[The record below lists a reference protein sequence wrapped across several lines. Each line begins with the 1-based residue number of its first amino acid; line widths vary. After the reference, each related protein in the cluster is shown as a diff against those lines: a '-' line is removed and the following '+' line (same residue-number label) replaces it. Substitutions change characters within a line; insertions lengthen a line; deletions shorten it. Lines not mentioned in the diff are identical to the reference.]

1 MLLLLL
7 LLLSALDPNA
17 PELTREQVLLLL
29 LLSPP
34 AIHMSNMI
42 PVSPLCVGVTY
53 SHVHFTY

>member
-1 MLLLLL
+1 MLL

-17 PELTREQVLLLL
+17 PEPTREQVLLFL

-34 AIHMSNMI
+34 TIHMSNMI

-53 SHVHFTY
+53 SHVHFTD